1 MENLFDF
8 CCRIEQR
15 LLSMGFEFHY
25 QSPDSG
31 SRYYH
36 KPVRYYTFPWGEIK
50 EVTKGCIIVRLSDH
64 HIPDNPDG
72 SSRGNYDYQFIH
84 GEWEEDIEETFEDLK
99 DYSW

>member
-36 KPVRYYTFPWGEIK
+36 KPVTKYTYGNGHIESIGK
-50 EVTKGCIIVRLSDH
+50 VLIVRLSDH
-64 HIPDNPDG
+64 HIPEYPDG
-72 SSRGNYDYQFIH
+72 TIRGSHDYEFIH
-84 GEWEEDIEETFEDLK
+84 GYDESEYDETFENLK
-99 DYSW
+99 SYS